1 MGLILLAF
9 SAATAKDVT
18 VAQVL
23 AHPREFA
30 GKRVSVTGFYV
41 AANEESNLF
50 TTREAAK
57 RGNIER
63 SIWVELHGASN
74 FRPAVNRYVRFI
86 GTFHYR
92 SETAARDMHARI
104 RPVGFVPISARCHII
119 RIAKM
124 NAIRTS
130 NQSLE
135 PTAGRRDAHV

>member
-1 MGLILLAF
+1 MKARLPAMGLILLAF
-9 SAATAKDVT
+9 SAASAKDLT
-18 VAQVL
+18 VRQLL

-57 RGNIER
+57 RGDIER

-92 SETAARDMHARI
+92 SKAAARDMRGYGQWGLS
-104 RPVGFVPISARCHII
+104 PSQVDV
-119 RIAKM
+119 
-124 NAIRTS
+124 TS
-130 NQSLE
+130 FELL
-135 PTAGRRDAHV
+135 R